1 MEKMSG
7 VPAFS
12 VFVKDWNSDVP
23 AEPWSIARP
32 DALSVTYPAVVL
44 PRPAYSGGE
53 SMKNRIS
60 LPVQMAIGMA
70 LGVAAGLAA
79 PSMGFDTAWFKPIG
93 QLFINL
99 IRMVV
104 VPLVLT
110 TIVAGAASVGD
121 LSKLGRL
128 ASKTLIYYFC
138 TTAVAVFIGLVFAN
152 ILNPGEGLNLST
164 EGLKAQAV
172 QAPRIV
178 DVFLDIVP
186 LNPIDSMSK
195 GNMLQVIFFAMIFG
209 FGLSAVGE
217 KGKTVL
223 SFFEGCA
230 EVMIKVTNMVM
241 VYAPFGVFG
250 LIAFTVAS
258 HGAAVLLPLIKVI
271 GVMYVACV
279 CHVFVCYLPLV
290 KACGLSIPLFF
301 KMLAAPM
308 IISFTTCSSA
318 AALSTNLIQVQKLGA
333 SKPVASFSIPL
344 GNTINMD
351 GTAVYMGV
359 VAIFVAELYGIP
371 MPFDKQF
378 EVILVGVLASIGT
391 VGVPGAGLLMSSIV
405 FTQVGIPLE
414 GIAIIAGIDRVMDM
428 ARTSVNVLGDATGAI
443 VVSRWEGEFSPEAG
457 ARFAREEGD

>member
-1 MEKMSG
+1 
-7 VPAFS
+7 
-12 VFVKDWNSDVP
+12 
-23 AEPWSIARP
+23 
-32 DALSVTYPAVVL
+32 
-44 PRPAYSGGE
+44 
-53 SMKNRIS
+53 MKTRIS
-60 LPVQMAIGMA
+60 LPAQMAIGMA

-172 QAPRIV
+172 QAPKMM
-178 DVFLDIVP
+178 DVFLNIVP

-241 VYAPFGVFG
+241 IYAPIGVFG

-258 HGAAVLLPLIKVI
+258 HGAAVLLPLLKVI
-271 GVMYVACV
+271 GVMYLACL
-279 CHVFVCYLPLV
+279 CHVLFCYIPLV

-301 KMLAAPM
+301 QMLAAPM

-405 FTQVGIPLE
+405 LTQVGIPLE

-443 VVSRWEGEFSPEAG
+443 VVSRWEGDLSPEAG
-457 ARFAREEGD
+457 ARFAEEEGE